1 MRLTLQAAAGLLFV
15 CLFAAPLQAAAQ
27 SGEVTG
33 VVVDA
38 TGGVLPGA
46 TVTLRGQPDGQRE
59 TQTDARG
66 RFVFTGIAP
75 GTYTVTVRLS
85 GFGTVTQDVAVGA
98 EPVEL
103 PPTTLRLGAFD
114 EALLVT
120 ATRVEEPLR
129 QVPLSISAVTGAD
142 IERRAIGNLTELARW
157 TPGLTVVDQ
166 GARGSNVVIARGLHT
181 DALNGSEFAGNNY
194 NNGVATYLGDI
205 PLAVDLR
212 LHDIERVEVLLG
224 PQGTLY
230 GAGTLAGAVRYLPR
244 RPDTER
250 RTFEVRGDLF
260 ALAHGGAPGTDAGVT
275 FNLPLVTGRLAL
287 RGSIDRYDD
296 PGFIDYDYL
305 LRTPG
310 VSEPEPDLADPAAV
324 EANLRRE
331 ADANTEETLSAR
343 LSLLWE
349 ATPEFS
355 ALFAYHLQD
364 QEVGARQ
371 INHARSFDTG
381 RYVAAHR
388 YLEPNDRR
396 NQLWS
401 LELTWAPRWA
411 EVTTAV
417 GYSRYA
423 QQGQRDQTDLLIQA
437 FGIGG
442 LLPGSFPALERA
454 RATNPD
460 VTIADLTSQFRT
472 FSAYTREEGREQRF
486 NWETRLVST
495 GDGPWHWVG
504 GVFFNNYDSG
514 GTSFELAPGLTEFSG
529 VTPILG
535 GARPASRS
543 SSTPSAARRWWS
555 GRCSGKAH
563 TTSATAGA

>member
-85 GFGTVTQDVAVGA
+85 GFGPVTLDVTVGA

-114 EALLVT
+114 EALVVT
-120 ATRVEEPLR
+120 ATRVEEPLQR
-129 QVPLSISAVTGAD
+129 VPLSISAVTGAD

-331 ADANTEETLSAR
+331 ADANNRGDAIRAALPAVGGDAGVFRAVRLPPAGFKRSAR
-343 LSLLWE
+343 GRSTMRGRSTPA
-349 ATPEFS
+349 ATWPPTATS
-355 ALFAYHLQD
+355 S
-364 QEVGARQ
+364 R
-371 INHARSFDTG
+371 
-381 RYVAAHR
+381 
-388 YLEPNDRR
+388 
-396 NQLWS
+396 
-401 LELTWAPRWA
+401 
-411 EVTTAV
+411 TTA
-417 GYSRYA
+417 
-423 QQGQRDQTDLLIQA
+423 
-437 FGIGG
+437 
-442 LLPGSFPALERA
+442 
-454 RATNPD
+454 
-460 VTIADLTSQFRT
+460 
-472 FSAYTREEGREQRF
+472 
-486 NWETRLVST
+486 
-495 GDGPWHWVG
+495 
-504 GVFFNNYDSG
+504 
-514 GTSFELAPGLTEFSG
+514 GTSSG
-529 VTPILG
+529 
-535 GARPASRS
+535 A
-543 SSTPSAARRWWS
+543 WS
-555 GRCSGKAH
+555 
-563 TTSATAGA
+563 